1 MELTVEQ
8 LKKEKKLVND
18 RLEDAINVFYTQG
31 TSDEVSAYLRTS
43 LMHAY
48 IYNLCCSV
56 PISLRN
62 AKLCYGIFR
71 MDRTRYA
78 YIACSLAEGPE
89 GYPGESTIFI
99 PWRDFF
105 KYVIADQECEGLMIN
120 SARRSPQGA
129 IIIMSRPVL
138 QYITDVAEKNISD
151 LPDNVR
157 DEVIKGL

>member
-18 RLEDAINVFYTQG
+18 RLEDAINVFYTYG
-31 TSDEVSAYLRTS
+31 TSDDVSAYLRTA
-43 LMHAY
+43 LIHAY

-56 PISLRN
+56 PVSMRN
-62 AKLCYGIFR
+62 AKLCYGIYR
-71 MDRTRYA
+71 MDRIRYA
-78 YIACSLAEGPE
+78 YITCSLSEGPE
-89 GYPGESTIFI
+89 GYPGESTVFI
-99 PWRDFF
+99 PWRTFI
-105 KYVIADQECEGLMIN
+105 KYVIADQDCEGLMIN

-138 QYITDVAEKNISD
+138 QMIVDVAEESMTD